1 MRTRAESIAAVRA
14 ALGLSNVLPSAWSY
28 DQRTEY
34 NKALAAYI
42 LANETVT
49 EAARPFIAHVAAS
62 EPGPLVDYSFDWSQ
76 FGTEFAANAQELNPV
91 PSWVSSTKWLLPVLA
106 VLALAFFFAP
116 QIGAG
121 AGNYAAARVRSPRK

>member
-1 MRTRAESIAAVRA
+1 MSTRAESIATVKAQF
-14 ALGLSNVLPSAWSY
+14 GLTNVLPSDWSY
-28 DQRTEY
+28 DQRTQY

-49 EAARPFIAHVAAS
+49 DAARPLIAKVANS
-62 EPGPLVDYSFDWSQ
+62 EPGPLVDDSFDWSM
-76 FGTEFAANAQELNPV
+76 FGTEVANNAEALNPV
-91 PSWVSSTKWLLPVLA
+91 PSWISSTKWLLPVLA

-116 QIGAG
+116 KLGAG

>member
-1 MRTRAESIAAVRA
+1 MNTRAQSIAAVRS
-14 ALGLSNVLPSAWSY
+14 ALGLSNTPSNWSY
-28 DQRTEY
+28 DERTNY

-42 LANETVT
+42 LANESVT
-49 EAARPFIAHVAAS
+49 AAARPLIAHVANS
-62 EPGPLVDYSFDWSQ
+62 EPGPLVDDSFDWSM
-76 FGTEFAANAQELNPV
+76 FGTEVANNAEALNPV
-91 PSWVSSTKWLLPVLA
+91 PSWFASSKWLFPVLA

>member
-1 MRTRAESIAAVRA
+1 MTTRAQSIAAVRS
-14 ALGLSNVLPSAWSY
+14 ALGLSNTPNEWSY
-28 DQRTEY
+28 DQRTQY

-42 LANETVT
+42 LANESVSA
-49 EAARPFIAHVAAS
+49 AARPLIAHVANS
-62 EPGPLVDYSFDWSQ
+62 EPGPLVDDSFDWSM
-76 FGTEFAANAQELNPV
+76 FGAEVVKNAEELNPV

-121 AGNYAAARVRSPRK
+121 AGNYAAARSPRK

>member
-1 MRTRAESIAAVRA
+1 MSTRAESIAAVRSQF
-14 ALGLSNVLPSAWSY
+14 GLTNILPIDWSY
-28 DQRTEY
+28 DQRTQY

-42 LANETVT
+42 LKNETVSGT
-49 EAARPFIAHVAAS
+49 DRLRLAHVAAS
-62 EPGPLVDYSFDWSQ
+62 EPGPLVDDSFDWSM
-76 FGTEFAANAQELNPV
+76 FGAEIVKNAEELNPV

-121 AGNYAAARVRSPRK
+121 AGNYAAARSPRK